1 MCGILAIYSN
11 NKQLII
17 NKEKFRDSIEIIN
30 HRGPDNIDVYYDNS
44 TALGHARLSIIDL
57 KKSSNQPLHSEDN
70 RYSIVFNGEIFNYI
84 EIRNDLEKKG
94 VTFLTGSDTEVLLHA
109 YIHWGKSCVKKF
121 NGMWAFVIYDS
132 LKNEFFCSRDRFG
145 IKPLYYC
152 KHKEHFIFAS
162 EIKSILNYFSE
173 LAIPNYNVIA
183 NYCRTSIGAQH
194 SETWFKKIFRVEPAN
209 NVIVSN
215 NQIEFQR
222 YWDYPRKIDRNISFD
237 DALKKYKDIF
247 MDSVK
252 IRLRSDVPV
261 GITLS
266 SGIDSTS
273 IANSVNNIN
282 NKVNFNTYTA
292 KFDNSNF
299 SETEKQNYKNDV
311 EIDEATIVKKF
322 TSELNMSSNFIE
334 VNYDN
339 YVDNLSKLIWHLE
352 SGHGSP
358 AIYPL
363 DQVMKRATKDVT
375 VVLEGQGADE
385 LLAGYI
391 NISAMVYIVEL
402 LKKFN
407 FLKAL
412 REWKSLI
419 KTYSFKI
426 AIMLFVRQLNYK
438 FINNFFFRMY
448 GVDKLF
454 TGPLKKYKQM
464 NDYPKKQTNFDNTF
478 NYHLYKNHTGGLVN
492 LLHYGDAISMK
503 YSLESRLPFMDYRLI
518 ELAFK
523 LPPEFKIKNGVGK
536 YIHRKAMKGILPD
549 FILENKIKFGFDSPL
564 SEILFN
570 EGENSVKS
578 VLFSDRCLNR
588 GLFDKQ
594 TLKKM
599 FLKSKTNKINTSRYL
614 YRILCVEIWFREF
627 ID

>member
-1 MCGILAIYSN
+1 MCGIFGVYTKKVDNTIN
-11 NKQLII
+11 ENKFTDSLKII
-17 NKEKFRDSIEIIN
+17 S
-30 HRGPDNIDVYYDNS
+30 HRGPDNINS
-44 TALGHARLSIIDL
+44 YFHNSNALGHARLSIIDL
-57 KKSSNQPLHSEDN
+57 NNNSNQPFHSLDN
-70 RYSIVFNGEIFNYI
+70 RYSLIFNGEIFNYI
-84 EIRNDLEKKG
+84 EIKKDLEAEGIIFK
-94 VTFLTGSDTEVLLHA
+94 TESDTEVLLKSFI
-109 YIHWGKSCVKKF
+109 YWGGACVKKF
-121 NGMWAFVIYDS
+121 NGMWAFLIYDS

-152 KHKEHFIFAS
+152 QYNNQILVAS
-162 EIKSILNYFSE
+162 EIKSILNYYPE
-173 LAIPNYNVIA
+173 LAKPNYNVIA

-194 SETWFKKIFRVEPAN
+194 TQTWFDNIYRIEPATNVLFSQGKIEVEKYWEYPKAIDKKITFNE
-209 NVIVSN
+209 
-215 NQIEFQR
+215 
-222 YWDYPRKIDRNISFD
+222 
-237 DALKKYKDIF
+237 ALEQYKSIF
-247 MDSVK
+247 LDSVK
-252 IRLRSDVPV
+252 IRLRSDVPI

-273 IANSVNNIN
+273 IACLMHKVNNR
-282 NKVNFNTYTA
+282 VNFKTYTA
-292 KFDNSNF
+292 KFERSNF
-299 SETEKQNYKNDV
+299 SETEKQNYKNDI
-311 EIDEATIVKKF
+311 EIDEAKIVKKF

-339 YVDNLSKLIWHLE
+339 YVDNLSNLIWHLE

-385 LLAGYI
+385 LLGGYI

-402 LKKFN
+402 LKKFK

-419 KTYSFKI
+419 KTYSSKI
-426 AIMLFVRQLNYK
+426 GILLFVRQLNYK
-438 FINNFFFRMY
+438 FINNLFFRMY

-492 LLHYGDAISMK
+492 LLHYGDAIAMK
-503 YSLESRLPFMDYRLI
+503 HSLESRLPFMDYRLV

-549 FILENKIKFGFDSPL
+549 LILENKIKFGFDSPL

-578 VLFSDRCLNR
+578 VLFSKRCLNR
-588 GLFDKQ
+588 GLFDKK
-594 TLKKM
+594 TLEKM
-599 FLKSKTNKINTSRYL
+599 FLNSKTNKINTSRYL
-614 YRILCVEIWFREF
+614 YRTLCVELWFREF